1 MSPDGKLEFAEAAS
15 SSAFITAGD
24 STSQLPRGVSLLQF
38 SSYGDFLATVDQTR
52 PNIVW
57 VWAMTTPPAL
67 ETALVHEH
75 NVKNMS
81 WHSKNQELLIT
92 TANTT
97 LAVVHLWSR
106 EQPPVISE
114 LPISRSEAGR
124 YDVTWVKSGD
134 LEPLGYFWFS
144 NAEDAVLG
152 RVMVNDEGNAPF
164 DSLHVVNRSGLMG
177 MSVE

>member
-1 MSPDGKLEFAEAAS
+1 MSPDGKLEYAEAAS
-15 SSAFITAGD
+15 LSAFITAGD

-38 SSYGDFLATVDQTR
+38 SPHGDFFATVDQTR

-57 VWAMTTPPAL
+57 IWAMSTPPSL

-75 NVKNMS
+75 NVKNIL
-81 WHSKNQELLIT
+81 WHSKSQQILIT

-97 LAVVHLWSR
+97 LAVVYLWST

-124 YDVTWVKSGD
+124 YDVTWVRSDD
-134 LEPLGYFWFS
+134 LEALGYFWFS

-152 RVMVNDEGNAPF
+152 RVTVNDEGNAPF
-164 DSLHVVNRSGLMG
+164 DSIHVVSRGGLIG
-177 MSVE
+177 MSAE